1 MIVTIYGLSH
11 DLHRCYGCEKAKKWC
26 KERNI
31 NFVFKSIIKKSNN
44 SLGFEYRPEILR
56 EMIELAQKDG
66 APNNYPQIFVTVDN
80 TTTWVKSIKG
90 LRNFL
95 LSRGI
100 EVDDD

>member
-1 MIVTIYGLSH
+1 MLVTIYGLSH

-31 NFVFKSIIKKSNN
+31 NYIFKSIIKKSNN
-44 SLGFEYRPEILR
+44 SLGFEYRRDVIE
-56 EMIELAQKDG
+56 EMKRLAGKNG
-66 APNNYPQIFVTVDN
+66 APNHFPQIFVTMNDE
-80 TTTWVKSIKG
+80 TTWVKSIVG